1 MSATTGSEQI
11 PLADRRKTSQAP
23 IGLHGHLLGADV
35 ARASV
40 AEAIGTFFLV
50 LAITSTAI
58 AATLDKPAS
67 GAAFSSLAVPIAGG
81 LMLAAAA
88 AGLGPVSGAHVNPA
102 VTIALAVNRRF
113 PWRYVPAYAVAQ
125 FSGAISAALV
135 AWALYGNKARTVASL
150 GATYPASG
158 VGGVARAGNRSS
170 RDVPP
175 RRGRRRRGYDR

>member
-40 AEAIGTFFLV
+40 AEATGAFFLV
-50 LAITSTAI
+50 LAITSIAI
-58 AATLDKPAS
+58 AATLDKPVS

-88 AGLGPVSGAHVNPA
+88 AGLGPVSGAHVNP

-175 RRGRRRRGYDR
+175 RRGRRRRSHER